1 MLLLTKSERG
11 GSEEDGPGTSSEGA
25 DEMDVA
31 IISVYVYEKSG

>member
-11 GSEEDGPGTSSEGA
+11 GSEDDGPGTSSEGA